1 VSTAAVTLGI
11 VVLAVGSFA
20 LRAGGVLLRDRM
32 PLGDE
37 AERLVERGTVV
48 LLIAVALV
56 SALTEG
62 AEPAPV
68 SRAAGV
74 AAGAGAALLKAPLV
88 VVVVVAAGTAA
99 GLRALGV

>member
-1 VSTAAVTLGI
+1 MSTAAVTVGI

-20 LRAGGVLLRDRM
+20 LRAGGVLLRHRL

-48 LLIAVALV
+48 LLVAVSLV
-56 SALTEG
+56 SALTDG
-62 AEPAPV
+62 AGAAPV
-68 SRAAGV
+68 SRVAGV
-74 AAGAGAALLKAPLV
+74 AVGAAAALLKAPLV
-88 VVVVVAAGTAA
+88 VVVIVAAGTAA